1 MMFQNMNA
9 AATAVASLGDMANIS
24 NLLERRSTV
33 MMSSPLSNIKVLP
46 PINVLIQEKL
56 HFIHY

>member
-1 MMFQNMNA
+1 
-9 AATAVASLGDMANIS
+9 LGDMANIS